1 MTSPRQP
8 QSRGGSDPE
17 VDQWAN
23 ALAGAGTDE
32 WMQQYQMALQQQ
44 QYQMALQQQQQQQQA
59 GQPQQAADQRPR
71 TRGPSYLISEDDEN
85 EIQAAAAT
93 ERARG
98 KLTDSTL
105 GNYIK
110 ALRTLARRLQPP
122 GRRLVDLDDRSL
134 REAAERWIPDAS
146 AAVNMLSRHR
156 GSQVPADGRSDYIVS
171 PEDEALIRGAEN
183 AAKRR
188 GVSGAR
194 NHSSLLRQLADG
206 LRHHD
211 GLTLGVLDAASLKA
225 WSRRLLPR
233 NNYRIGAALRQL
245 EQHRADERAKNNRQA
260 GEGSSHQ
267 AAPVPMEGFDQGEG
281 WGGVDHQAPAGS
293 FNSGEFWEG
302 VDQAGQL
309 PAGRFGSFDTENVLQ
324 GLPSSSS
331 PAQVDHQAP
340 AGSFNSGEF
349 WAGVDQAGQLPADRF
364 GSFDPENPS
373 PAQSVNQSSPPM
385 SDQGSGSWLFGA
397 VDFGEYLP
405 PNWDNGIQADI
416 TMLRQMH
423 YNNVLPDE
431 YRQMTTITVRGQ
443 PCTAVYNGRSNQL
456 SDVRIYRQY

>member
-1 MTSPRQP
+1 M
-8 QSRGGSDPE
+8 
-17 VDQWAN
+17 
-23 ALAGAGTDE
+23 
-32 WMQQYQMALQQQ
+32 
-44 QYQMALQQQQQQQQA
+44 
-59 GQPQQAADQRPR
+59 
-71 TRGPSYLISEDDEN
+71 
-85 EIQAAAAT
+85 
-93 ERARG
+93 
-98 KLTDSTL
+98 
-105 GNYIK
+105 
-110 ALRTLARRLQPP
+110 
-122 GRRLVDLDDRSL
+122 
-134 REAAERWIPDAS
+134 
-146 AAVNMLSRHR
+146 
-156 GSQVPADGRSDYIVS
+156 
-171 PEDEALIRGAEN
+171 
-183 AAKRR
+183 
-188 GVSGAR
+188 
-194 NHSSLLRQLADG
+194 
-206 LRHHD
+206 
-211 GLTLGVLDAASLKA
+211 
-225 WSRRLLPR
+225 
-233 NNYRIGAALRQL
+233 RQL

-281 WGGVDHQAPAGS
+281 WGG
-293 FNSGEFWEG
+293 
-302 VDQAGQL
+302 
-309 PAGRFGSFDTENVLQ
+309 
-324 GLPSSSS
+324 
-331 PAQVDHQAP
+331 VDHQAP

>member
-23 ALAGAGTDE
+23 ALAGADTDE

-44 QYQMALQQQQQQQQA
+44 QYQMAQQQQQQQQQA
-59 GQPQQAADQRPR
+59 GQPQQAAGQRR
-71 TRGPSYLISEDDEN
+71 RGRGPSYSISTADET

-98 KLTDSTL
+98 KLTDSTISHHISHL
-105 GNYIK
+105 H
-110 ALRTLARRLQPP
+110 TLAHRLEPI

-134 REAAERWIPDAS
+134 REAAERWIPDGPE
-146 AAVNMLSRHR
+146 AVNMLSRHR
-156 GSQVPADGRSDYIVS
+156 GASSSVDRRSRFIVS
-171 PEDEALIRGAEN
+171 PEDDALIRRAEN

-188 GVSGAR
+188 GVISNVGNR
-194 NHSSLLRQLADG
+194 SSLLRQLADG
-206 LRHHD
+206 LRHHR
-211 GLTLGVLDAASLKA
+211 LTLGALDDASLQYWA
-225 WSRRLLPR
+225 SRLMPG
-233 NNYRIGAALRQL
+233 NSRIGAALRQL
-245 EQHRADERAKNNRQA
+245 EEYRAEERAKNNRQA

-349 WAGVDQAGQLPADRF
+349 WEGVDQAGQLPADRF